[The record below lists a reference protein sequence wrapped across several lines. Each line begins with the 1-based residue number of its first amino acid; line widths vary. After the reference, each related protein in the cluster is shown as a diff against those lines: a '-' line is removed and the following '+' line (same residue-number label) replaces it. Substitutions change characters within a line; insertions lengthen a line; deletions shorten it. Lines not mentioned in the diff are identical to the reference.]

1 MTRVEQRLDEV
12 YEWVN
17 GGPNRPYEK
26 SARARLH
33 NVTET
38 LSTGEKLAEAL
49 KEVRKERRNRLS
61 SGWQAIIGIA
71 ALLAAAAPYVL
82 FFATR

>member
-1 MTRVEQRLDEV
+1 MALVEQRLDEV

-17 GGPNRPYEK
+17 GGPNRQYK
-26 SARARLH
+26 DSARARLH
-33 NVTET
+33 SVTET
-38 LSTGEKLAEAL
+38 LRTADKLAEAL